1 MMDVRSIRDG
11 RISRRT
17 FAASAAADVAN
28 LKVAC
33 AKVADAATGTVIL
46 VR

>member
-1 MMDVRSIRDG
+1 MDAHSIRNG
-11 RISRRT
+11 RTSRRT
-17 FAASAAADVAN
+17 FVASAAEDVAN

-33 AKVADAATGTVIL
+33 AKIADAATGTVIL